1 MLKHQQYEMVIDK
14 FRNPLHDAKKV
25 QYYGGNEMAMAKNAV
40 VAGDYLGK
48 QIMTTLGTVQLI
60 VNDFMSRR
68 QIALIH

>member
-1 MLKHQQYEMVIDK
+1 
-14 FRNPLHDAKKV
+14 
-25 QYYGGNEMAMAKNAV
+25 MAMAKNAV